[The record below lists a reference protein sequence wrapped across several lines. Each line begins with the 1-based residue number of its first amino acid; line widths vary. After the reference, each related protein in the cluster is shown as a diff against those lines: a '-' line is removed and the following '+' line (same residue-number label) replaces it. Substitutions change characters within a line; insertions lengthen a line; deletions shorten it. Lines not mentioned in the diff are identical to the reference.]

1 MQRWFRAVQTEQ
13 YLTDMNKSHLTEI
26 KLKLMSLSVFRQLLE
41 DGIIC
46 AFLEF
51 LSAKTAQEQIST
63 YSAFV
68 SLLYSENSGSFT
80 RHIKYICLNSENVFV
95 KLIGKNKEVA
105 EYISQS
111 VENELSVLQEICDI
125 TCEELIS
132 CIDWNGTLPHFDS
145 HKTDLRAHFYH
156 RAENIGKYGY
166 GMYAKNPMFYIDEN
180 NRIIPVKNP
189 DTIRLSAFKDYES
202 QRSKVLENTKALLNK
217 KPASNILL
225 TGDAGTGK
233 SSTVK
238 AVANELFSE
247 GLRLIEVRKDQL
259 SLIPKILDELS
270 ENPLKFV
277 LFIDD
282 LSFLKDDDN
291 FNALKAVLE
300 GSVSAKSENVVIYA
314 TSNRRH
320 IIKET
325 FSDRQGDEVHL
336 NDTMQEL
343 VSLSERFGMHIS
355 FSKPNK
361 ETYLNIVKHIASEN
375 SLSISEDELE
385 LKAERFALQR
395 GGRSARIAKQFVD
408 ILLSEQH

>member
-1 MQRWFRAVQTEQ
+1 MQ
-13 YLTDMNKSHLTEI
+13 YLTDMNKTHLTDI
-26 KLKLMSLSVFRQLLE
+26 KLKLNTLSVFRQLLE
-41 DGIIC
+41 DDIIC
-46 AFLEF
+46 AFMAF
-51 LSAKTAQEQIST
+51 LSAQTVEEQIST

-68 SLLYSENSGSFT
+68 SLLYSENGGSLT
-80 RHIKYICLNSENVFV
+80 KHIKYICLNSENVYV

-105 EYISQS
+105 EFIEES
-111 VENELSVLQEICDI
+111 VKNELEILQALCDI
-125 TCEELIS
+125 TCDELIS
-132 CIDWNGTLPHFDS
+132 CIDFSGTLPRFEA
-145 HKTDLRAHFYH
+145 HKTDLKAQFYH

-180 NRIIPVKNP
+180 KRIIPVKNP
-189 DTIRLSAFKDYES
+189 DTVKLSSFKDYEL
-202 QRSKVLENTKALLNK
+202 QRNKVFENTKALLSK

-238 AVANELFSE
+238 AVANELFGE

-361 ETYLNIVKHIASEN
+361 ETYLNIVKHIANEN
-375 SLSISEDELE
+375 SVSISQDELE
-385 LKAERFALQR
+385 LKAERFALER